1 MKLPKEFTIANNKY
15 TIDFTD
21 TVKDVTGNDLFG
33 DHSAVTN
40 KIRIAKTVDKVE
52 LNEEQIKNTFWHEL
66 FHAFQYFFCNRCDEA
81 EAQCFANFMREYESS
96 VKYD

>member
-1 MKLPKEFTIANNKY
+1 MKIPKEFTIANNKY
-15 TIDFTD
+15 TIEFLDSVD
-21 TVKDVTGNDLFG
+21 AENGDKLFG

-40 KIRIAKTVDKVE
+40 KIRIAKTIGGVE
-52 LNEEQIKNTFWHEL
+52 LSDEQIKNTFWHEL
-66 FHAFQYFFCNRCDEA
+66 FHAFQYFFCNGCDEA